1 MRTVREAGP
10 LVRELREEQG
20 WTQAE
25 LARRANVSRTF
36 VIDLESG
43 KATVET
49 SKFMDVFQALG
60 YELAIRDSVTGK
72 VRW

>member
-10 LVRELREEQG
+10 LVRELRDERG
-20 WTQAE
+20 WSQKE

-36 VIDLESG
+36 VIDVESG

-60 YELAIRDSVTGK
+60 FEIAIRNSETGN

>member
-43 KATVET
+43 KPTVET

>member
-1 MRTVREAGP
+1 MREAGA
-10 LVRELREEQG
+10 LVRELREERG
-20 WTQAE
+20 WSQAE

-36 VIDLESG
+36 LIDLESG

-60 YELAIRDSVTGK
+60 FELAIRDSETGD

>member
-1 MRTVREAGP
+1 MYTVREAGP

-20 WTQAE
+20 WSQAE
-25 LARRANVSRTF
+25 LAHRANVSRTF

-43 KATVET
+43 KSTVET

-60 YELAIRDSVTGK
+60 YEMAIRDRETGK

>member
-1 MRTVREAGP
+1 MYTVREAGP
-10 LVRELREEQG
+10 LVRELREERG
-20 WTQAE
+20 WSQAE
-25 LARRANVSRTF
+25 LASRANVSRTF

-43 KATVET
+43 KSTVET

-60 YELAIRDSVTGK
+60 YEMAIRDRETGN

>member
-1 MRTVREAGP
+1 MSTAR
-10 LVRELREEQG
+10 LRC
-20 WTQAE
+20 
-25 LARRANVSRTF
+25 RAC
-36 VIDLESG
+36 DLESG

-60 YELAIRDSVTGK
+60 FEIAIRNSETGL

>member
-1 MRTVREAGP
+1 MYTVREAGP
-10 LVRELREEQG
+10 LVRELRDERG

-25 LARRANVSRTF
+25 LGRRANVSRTF

-43 KATVET
+43 KSTVET

-60 YELAIRDSVTGK
+60 YEMAIRNRETGK